1 MNRIALSFLILAA
14 LGAMAVDAGQR
25 APAQPPSAGE
35 ALVYVGTYT
44 RDTPS
49 KGIYRLRLDPDTG
62 KLSAPELAAEVE
74 NPSFLTIHPERRTLY
89 AVSETRGTP
98 DEPGGR
104 LTAFSIDDRGG
115 LMRLNDQSTGAAGP
129 VFVSVAKDATTAVVA
144 NYSGSVAS
152 FPISADGR
160 LKPAASVIK
169 HEGSSVDPKRQQG
182 PHAHSVNIDPSDR
195 FALVADLGLDRVLVY
210 AIDHA
215 RGAIERRG
223 PGASVTPGSGPRHL
237 AFHPNGRFAY
247 LINELSSTVT
257 VFTWDASTGAL
268 KEVQTLSA
276 LPAGFSGTS
285 YTAEIQVHPS
295 GRFVYGSNRGHNS
308 IAIFSVDQE
317 TGRLTLVGH
326 EPTGGD
332 WPRHFGIDPTG
343 RILIAANQRSNSL
356 VVFRIDAK
364 TGRLAATG
372 STVEVASPVCVK
384 FFQPTRGS
392 R

>member
-1 MNRIALSFLILAA
+1 MNRIAVTCLFLAA
-14 LGAMAVDAGQR
+14 IAAAAFDVGQ
-25 APAQPPSAGE
+25 AALAQASPSGE
-35 ALVYVGTYT
+35 TLVYVGTYT
-44 RDTPS
+44 RDTAS
-49 KGIYRLRLDPDTG
+49 KGIYRLRRGADTG

-98 DEPGGR
+98 DQPGGR
-104 LTAFSIDDRGG
+104 LTAFSIDGMG
-115 LMRLNDQSTGAAGP
+115 ALARLNDQSTGAPGP
-129 VFVSVAKDATTAVVA
+129 VFASVTKDSTAAVVA

-152 FPISADGR
+152 FPISADGS
-160 LKPAASVIK
+160 LQPAASIVK

-182 PHAHSVNIDPSDR
+182 PHAHSVNVDPADR

-210 AIDHA
+210 TIDHA
-215 RGAIERRG
+215 RGSIERRD

-237 AFHPNGRFAY
+237 AFHPNGRVAY
-247 LINELSSTVT
+247 LINELTSTVT
-257 VFTWDASTGAL
+257 VFAWDASAGTL
-268 KEVQTLSA
+268 KELQTLSA
-276 LPAGFSGTS
+276 LPPGFSGTS

-295 GRFVYGSNRGHNS
+295 GRFVYGSNRGHDS
-308 IAIFSVDQE
+308 IAIFAADRE
-317 TGRLTLVGH
+317 TGRLTLAGH

-343 RILIAANQRSNSL
+343 RILIAATQRSNSL
-356 VVFRIDAK
+356 VVFRIDEK

-372 STVEVASPVCVK
+372 TTVEVAAPVCVK
-384 FFQPTRGS
+384 FFQPVRES